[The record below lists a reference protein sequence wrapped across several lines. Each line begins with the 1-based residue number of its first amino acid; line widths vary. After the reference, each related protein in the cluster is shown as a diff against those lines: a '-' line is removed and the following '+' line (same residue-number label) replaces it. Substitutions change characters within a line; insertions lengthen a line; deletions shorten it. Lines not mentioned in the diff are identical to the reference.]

1 VATLKRHSKRKFDRQ
16 QEVLK
21 QMDIQK
27 FEHSDIN
34 FISDLIPIG
43 WEGAIPTIDS
53 YTNTNFCF
61 PIKVSIDKTI
71 VGIGTTII
79 HDGTA
84 WLAHI
89 IVHPDFRNQRIGKI
103 ITQTLVDNSYSKGC
117 DTIYLLATEL
127 GEPVYKKIGFE
138 TETEYIVFKK
148 EGTNESFE
156 NPENII
162 AFNNDFKNQIL
173 NLDRQVSGEDRIKLL
188 DQHLSDG
195 FLYLQ
200 DNKTQG
206 FYLPNLG
213 DGLIIATTNSA
224 GQELMKLRLKSKDF
238 ASFPI
243 DNSSATEF
251 MRQNNLNEIRIQK
264 RMRLGKK
271 RNWQPR
277 SIYNRIGGNLG

>member
-1 VATLKRHSKRKFDRQ
+1 
-16 QEVLK
+16 
-21 QMDIQK
+21 MDIQK
-27 FEHSDIN
+27 LEHSDIN
-34 FISDLIPIG
+34 FISDLLPIG
-43 WEGAIPTIDS
+43 WEGVIPTIDS
-53 YTNTNFCF
+53 YTITNFCF
-61 PIKVSIDKTI
+61 PIKLSIDKKI

-89 IVHPDFRNQRIGKI
+89 IVHADYRNQSIGKI

-117 DTIYLLATEL
+117 ETIYLLATEL

-138 TETEYIVFKK
+138 TETEYIYFKR
-148 EGTNESFE
+148 EGTNNSIE
-156 NPENII
+156 NTKNILP
-162 AFNNDFKNQIL
+162 FNNDFKNQIL
-173 NLDRQVSGEDRIKLL
+173 NLDKQVSGEDRILL
-188 DQHLSDG
+188 LEQYLSDG
-195 FLYLQ
+195 FVYLQ
-200 DNKTQG
+200 DNETQG

-243 DNSSATEF
+243 DNSSATEL
-251 MRQNNLNEIRIQK
+251 MRQNNFNEIRTEK

-271 RNWQPR
+271 RNWQPKN
-277 SIYNRIGGNLG
+277 IYNRIGGNLG